1 MRIREAAAVIGVEP
15 GVLAEEIK
23 GINGDG
29 VTPTPNR
36 SLSDAE
42 ASILSGKYPAL
53 ATALQAEAAAP
64 PAPEAVAEA
73 PAPQATPAPV
83 APAPAPVA
91 SVPVAPVAPAPPA
104 PPQVS
109 TPENIVPQSDKPED
123 NTAPQA
129 RAEVSKTAVQRQL
142 ENGPAKATRKFK
154 VEYPGAETAV
164 IEAIDEN
171 EAWAKFNDA
180 RGAWPGPRLRTVTE
194 VS

>member
-36 SLSDAE
+36 SLTDAE
-42 ASILSGKYPAL
+42 AATLAGKYPVL

-83 APAPAPVA
+83 APAP
-91 SVPVAPVAPAPPA
+91 VAPVAPAPPA
-104 PPQVS
+104 PPQPS
-109 TPENIVPQSDKPED
+109 TPENIVPQSSAPED

-129 RAEVSKTAVQRQL
+129 RAEVSKTAVERQM
-142 ENGPAKATRKFK
+142 ETGPAKAVRKFK